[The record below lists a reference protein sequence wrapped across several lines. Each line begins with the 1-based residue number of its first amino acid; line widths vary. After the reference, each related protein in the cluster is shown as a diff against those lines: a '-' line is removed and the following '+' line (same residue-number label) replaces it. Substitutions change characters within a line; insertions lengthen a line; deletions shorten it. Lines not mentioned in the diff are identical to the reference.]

1 MRKFAILLVF
11 LLFAGL
17 QVVLAQKTITGK
29 VTSKED
35 GLGIPGVRPRPAS
48 PPGSAGAVRQTENH
62 ARGCA
67 SPVAR
72 KKMFMALP

>member
-29 VTSKED
+29 VTSSED
-35 GLGIPGVRPRPAS
+35 GLGIPGATVLVKGTTNGVITDMDGAFKISLPAN
-48 PPGSAGAVRQTENH
+48 ATKLV
-62 ARGCA
+62 
-67 SPVAR
+67 V
-72 KKMFMALP
+72 